1 MHAAPSP
8 FASEFLV
15 SEQKKI
21 ENFAFSAKVHFSQN
35 LAPNFQQAVLSDY
48 RNNPFEIMLQVVT
61 ALFLLLSTTI
71 VVGASSSEYDEKISL
86 HTIQE
91 AQEQFINKEH
101 SSTSPFLS
109 ATLKTE
115 LYPVSTFIDS
125 TQRSLL
131 SDALT
136 SFLKHVFEGQQT
148 YGIEIVGVSIVE
160 EQLVKNVRRLSS
172 NTSYTSM
179 TRTLALNALQNDLL
193 TTSYYDDDAYDDDE
207 EATVDDETMN
217 EDATTEYVTYNT
229 LDNVENTLDQTVD
242 VDVTFDD
249 GILPD
254 EIQVENFFEEEQ
266 EIDET
271 TEVSQMKAESD
282 GYTLAF
288 AIVVSAEHTQ
298 QQSLTHADF
307 QAMLIHICRK
317 FQEHLVEYVTEIDD
331 DYFASVASVIVNG
344 YEAPDSGVN
353 KSSSGSKLS
362 TALIVTIAV
371 CGIGFVL
378 FVLAIVKSYGRRKA
392 HVMTNEWRAREITMN
407 NANNSVVKSL
417 KVLYNK
423 PVDDNYSFDP
433 ISSDN
438 EYNGFAIPRYYSDHV
453 HSLPKED
460 LTFREESEGFDV
472 SSLDKLSTIYIP
484 PSDKEYQ
491 HVFAPPGKIGVA
503 IDVVNGNPTV
513 HKIRRGSP
521 LEGLLKPNDLV
532 IAIDDVDTTQM
543 SAADV
548 TQLMVKRMNYR
559 RKITFV
565 RRDC

>member
-1 MHAAPSP
+1 ML
-8 FASEFLV
+8 LV
-15 SEQKKI
+15 
-21 ENFAFSAKVHFSQN
+21 V
-35 LAPNFQQAVLSDY
+35 P
-48 RNNPFEIMLQVVT
+48 VT
-61 ALFLLLSTTI
+61 AFFLLLSTTI
-71 VVGASSSEYDEKISL
+71 VAGASLEYDEKISL

-91 AQEQFINKEH
+91 AQAQFIAKEH

-115 LYPVSTFIDS
+115 LNPVSTFIDS

-136 SFLKHVFEGQQT
+136 SFLIHVFEGQQT
-148 YGIEIVGVSIVE
+148 YDIEIVGVSIFE

-172 NTSYTSM
+172 QTSSTSM
-179 TRTLALNALQNDLL
+179 VRELALNALQNDLL
-193 TTSYYDDDAYDDDE
+193 TTSYYDDDASYDDDE
-207 EATVDDETMN
+207 ATVGDEIMK
-217 EDATTEYVTYNT
+217 EDATSEYVNYNT
-229 LDNVENTLDQTVD
+229 LDDVENTLDEKVD
-242 VDVTFDD
+242 VDDEIVDD
-249 GILPD
+249 GIVPD
-254 EIQVENFFEEEQ
+254 EVQVEHFFEEEEGVDQ
-266 EIDET
+266 T
-271 TEVSQMKAESD
+271 SEVSQIKSESD

-307 QAMLIHICRK
+307 QAMLIHICHK
-317 FQEHLVEYVTEIDD
+317 FQEHLVEYVTDIDD
-331 DYFASVASVIVNG
+331 VYFASVASVIVNG
-344 YEAPDSGVN
+344 YEDSGVN

-362 TALIVTIAV
+362 TAIIVTIAV
-371 CGIGFVL
+371 CGFVFVL
-378 FVLAIVKSYGRRKA
+378 FVLAIVKRYGRRKA
-392 HVMTNEWRAREITMN
+392 HLRTNEWRAREITMN

-438 EYNGFAIPRYYSDHV
+438 GYNGYAIPRYYSDHTNY
-453 HSLPKED
+453 LPKED

-513 HKIRRGSP
+513 HKVRRGSP

-548 TQLMVKRMNYR
+548 THLMVKRMNHR

>member
-1 MHAAPSP
+1 
-8 FASEFLV
+8 
-15 SEQKKI
+15 
-21 ENFAFSAKVHFSQN
+21 
-35 LAPNFQQAVLSDY
+35 
-48 RNNPFEIMLQVVT
+48 
-61 ALFLLLSTTI
+61 
-71 VVGASSSEYDEKISL
+71 
-86 HTIQE
+86 
-91 AQEQFINKEH
+91 
-101 SSTSPFLS
+101 
-109 ATLKTE
+109 
-115 LYPVSTFIDS
+115 
-125 TQRSLL
+125 LL

-136 SFLKHVFEGQQT
+136 SFLIHVFEGQQT
-148 YGIEIVGVSIVE
+148 YDIDIVGVSIIE

-172 NTSYTSM
+172 QTSSTSM
-179 TRTLALNALQNDLL
+179 VRELALNALQNDLL
-193 TTSYYDDDAYDDDE
+193 TTSYYDDDASYDDDE
-207 EATVDDETMN
+207 ATVGDETMN
-217 EDATTEYVTYNT
+217 EDATSEYVNYNT
-229 LDNVENTLDQTVD
+229 LDDVENTLDQTVD
-242 VDVTFDD
+242 VDVTVDD
-249 GILPD
+249 GIVPD
-254 EIQVENFFEEEQ
+254 EVQVENFFEEE
-266 EIDET
+266 EKIDET
-271 TEVSQMKAESD
+271 SEVSQIKSESD

-317 FQEHLVEYVTEIDD
+317 FQEHLVEYVTDIDD

-362 TALIVTIAV
+362 TAFIVTIAV
-371 CGIGFVL
+371 CGIGFLL

-392 HVMTNEWRAREITMN
+392 HLRINEWRAKEITMN

-423 PVDDNYSFDP
+423 PEDDNYSFDP

-438 EYNGFAIPRYYSDHV
+438 AIPRYYSDHANY
-453 HSLPKED
+453 LPKED

-472 SSLDKLSTIYIP
+472 SSLDKLSTIHIP

-513 HKIRRGSP
+513 HKVRRGSP

-548 TQLMVKRMNYR
+548 THLMVKRMNYR

>member
-1 MHAAPSP
+1 MLLVVPLTA
-8 FASEFLV
+8 FL
-15 SEQKKI
+15 
-21 ENFAFSAKVHFSQN
+21 
-35 LAPNFQQAVLSDY
+35 
-48 RNNPFEIMLQVVT
+48 
-61 ALFLLLSTTI
+61 LLLSTTI
-71 VVGASSSEYDEKISL
+71 VVGASSSEHDEKISL

-115 LYPVSTFIDS
+115 LFPVSTFIDS

-148 YGIEIVGVSIVE
+148 YDIEIVGVSIVE

-172 NTSYTSM
+172 NTSSTSM
-179 TRTLALNALQNDLL
+179 VRELALNALQSDLL
-193 TTSYYDDDAYDDDE
+193 TTSYYDDDASYDDEDI
-207 EATVDDETMN
+207 VDDETIN
-217 EDATTEYVTYNT
+217 EDAITEYVNYNT
-229 LDNVENTLDQTVD
+229 LDDVENTFEENVD
-242 VDVTFDD
+242 VDDGTVDD
-249 GILPD
+249 GIVPD
-254 EIQVENFFEEEQ
+254 EVQVENFFEEE
-266 EIDET
+266 EGIDET
-271 TEVSQMKAESD
+271 SEVTQMKSESD

-392 HVMTNEWRAREITMN
+392 RVMTNEWRAREITMN

-532 IAIDDVDTTQM
+532 IAIDDIDTTQM

-548 TQLMVKRMNYR
+548 THLMVKRMNYR